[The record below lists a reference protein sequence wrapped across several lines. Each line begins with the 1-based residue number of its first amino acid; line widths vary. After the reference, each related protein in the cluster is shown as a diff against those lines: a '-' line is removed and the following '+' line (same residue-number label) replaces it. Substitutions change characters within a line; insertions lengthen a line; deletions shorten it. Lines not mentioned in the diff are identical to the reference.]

1 MKGKVL
7 LVDDTDF
14 YLKLYKTKLL
24 TEGYVV
30 TTANNG
36 LEAIKAVTA
45 EKPDIILLDLVMP
58 VMDGFK
64 FLLTLKADNGLKD
77 IPVVVFSSKGNSDEI
92 GHAITAG
99 AADFLVKA
107 TTTPNKVVEKIQK
120 VMAKSQGPAA
130 G

>member
-1 MKGKVL
+1 MKKIL
-7 LVDDTDF
+7 LVDDTEF

-36 LEAIKAVTA
+36 LEAMKAITT

-64 FLLTLKADNGLKD
+64 FLVTIKADKLFKD
-77 IPVVVFSSKGNSDEI
+77 IPVVVFSGKGNSDEI
-92 GHAITAG
+92 GNAITAG

-120 VMAKSQGPAA
+120 IMAKLPGLA
-130 G
+130 GG

>member
-1 MKGKVL
+1 MNGKVL
-7 LVDDTDF
+7 LVDDTEF

-36 LEAIKAVTA
+36 LEAIKAITA

-64 FLLTLKADNGLKD
+64 FLVTIKADPQLKD
-77 IPVVVFSSKGNSDEI
+77 IPVVVFSGKGNSDEV
-92 GHAITAG
+92 GQAITAG

-120 VMAKSQGPAA
+120 IMAKSAEPA
-130 G
+130 GG